1 MDINDILLR
10 PIVSEKMTE
19 QGERLNKYAFVVNPK
34 ANKLQIK
41 QAVEHFY
48 GVRVIDV
55 NTMNYKGKVR
65 RKYTKSGVIYGRTNK
80 FKKAIV
86 TLAEGDTID
95 FFSQI

>member
-1 MDINDILLR
+1 MDIHDILIR
-10 PIVSEKMTE
+10 PIVSEKMTQ
-19 QGERLNKYAFVVNPK
+19 QGEKLNKYAFVVNPK

-41 QAVEHFY
+41 QAVEQFY
-48 GVRVIDV
+48 GVRVVDV
-55 NTMNYKGKVR
+55 NTMNYRGKTR
-65 RKYTKSGVIYGRTNK
+65 RKYTKSGIIYGRTNH